1 MYVRKNQ
8 ALLLSLCGL
17 GGRFSCVHGLG
28 ELATMTRER
37 SRWREF
43 TELVPNHVFNDEH
56 VFELVSRVDGEGEP
70 HHLWRDRRCSRPRFD
85 HGLGVR
91 TKLLNLC
98 GQFLVDER
106 SFLQTA

>member
-1 MYVRKNQ
+1 MYVHKNQ

-17 GGRFSCVHGLG
+17 GGRFSSIDGLG
-28 ELATMTRER
+28 EFSTVAREC

-43 TELVPNHVFNDEH
+43 AELVPDHIFNNEH
-56 VFELVSRVDGEGEP
+56 VLELVSRVNSEGEP
-70 HHLWRDRRCSRPRFD
+70 HHLWRDRRRARPRFD

-91 TKLLNLC
+91 TKFLHLC

-106 SFLQTA
+106 SFFQTA